1 MFSLSL
7 MMKRTTHGSGRWEMV
22 QKSLGQLGINNEVPE
37 VHKLNFQSKE
47 IRESVGIVLHVMN
60 DPGNRMCL

>member
-1 MFSLSL
+1 
-7 MMKRTTHGSGRWEMV
+7 MV
-22 QKSLGQLGINNEVPE
+22 QKSLGQLGINNEVPM
-37 VHKLNFQSKE
+37 VHELNFQSKE